1 MSSPLTVLSR
11 FELRVAARD
20 AEQLLLTAGLP
31 ILLLVFFSIVDVLPT
46 GEQTAVEFLVPG
58 VLTIALLGSGF
69 VRLAIAL
76 GFDRSF
82 GAIGRYAVSPVRVVD
97 FLGSRAL
104 AAAAIALAQVLVLF
118 GLGFALGWRP
128 SLHPALP
135 VVIVLALVGFFG
147 LGLTLG
153 SVAEGLRSLALAN
166 ALYILLLLLSGVVF
180 ELGSLPGW
188 LEAVVRLLPTTAAA
202 ELLRATTD
210 GVVGSGLAWAVL
222 AAWAVLG
229 PALAVRTFRWS

>member
-1 MSSPLTVLSR
+1 MSSPLGVLSR
-11 FELRVAARD
+11 SELRVAARD
-20 AEQLLLTAGLP
+20 GEQLLLTAGLP
-31 ILLLVFFSIVDVLPT
+31 ILLLVFFSVVDVLPT
-46 GEQTAVEFLVPG
+46 GGREAVDFLVPG
-58 VLTIALLGSGF
+58 VLTIALLSSGF

-104 AAAAIALAQVLVLF
+104 AAAVIAGAQVLVLF
-118 GLGFALGWRP
+118 AIGFGLGWRP
-128 SLHPALP
+128 TLHPALP
-135 VVIVLALVGFFG
+135 VVVVLALVSFFG

-153 SVAEGLRSLALAN
+153 SVAEGLRSLAFAN

-180 ELGSLPGW
+180 DLESLPGW
-188 LEAVVRLLPTTAAA
+188 LESTVRLLPTTAAA

-210 GVVGSGLAWAVL
+210 GRVGSGFAWAVL
-222 AAWAVLG
+222 AVWAVLG